1 MGFVRLVNLT
11 RTFDEVTAV
20 DGLDLEIRER
30 EFLVL
35 VGPSGCGKTT
45 VLRMIAGLQE
55 PTAGEIWIGD
65 RMVNDVSPR
74 DRDIAMVFQNYALY
88 PHMTV
93 AENLSFGLRLRKM
106 PRDEIASRVQQT
118 AQMLQIDGLLD
129 RLPGEL
135 SGGQRQRV
143 ALGRAVI
150 REPVCFLMDEP
161 LSNLDA
167 KLRVQTRAELIRL
180 HRRLGIT
187 TIYVTHDQVE
197 AMTMGDRIA
206 VMCDGRLQQVGP
218 PADVYQTP
226 ENMFV
231 AGFIG
236 SPPMNFLTV
245 RVHDDGR
252 DIHLA
257 GEGFDLHLAQ
267 PPENAGE
274 YLGEKVVV
282 GIRPTDL
289 KLAEDP
295 AEACAIEATLVV
307 PEPTGAETVLYLDL
321 GAESLVASV
330 DTDTQFEEG
339 QRLRLAVDMSSV
351 HLFDPSSEKRIT

>member
-20 DGLDLEIRER
+20 DGLDLQIRER

-93 AENLSFGLRLRKM
+93 AENLSFGLRLRKL
-106 PRDEIASRVQQT
+106 PHEEIASRVQET
-118 AQMLQIDGLLD
+118 AQMLQIDRLLD
-129 RLPGEL
+129 RLPAEL

-143 ALGRAVI
+143 ALGRAII

-167 KLRVQTRAELIRL
+167 RLRVQTRAELIRL

-206 VMCDGRLQQVGP
+206 VMRDGRLQQVGQ
-218 PADVYQTP
+218 PAEVYRTP
-226 ENMFV
+226 ANMFV

-236 SPPMNFLTV
+236 SPPMNFLTA
-245 RVHDDGR
+245 RVQDDGGA
-252 DIHLA
+252 IHLT
-257 GEGFDLHLAQ
+257 GESFDLHLSES
-267 PPENAGE
+267 PESASQ
-274 YLGEKVVV
+274 YLGGEVVV

-295 AEACAIEATLVV
+295 TQACTIEATLVV
-307 PEPTGAETVLYLDL
+307 PEPTGAETVLYLQL
-321 GAESLVASV
+321 GGESLVASV
-330 DTDTQFEEG
+330 DSDRQFEEG
-339 QRLRLAVDMSSV
+339 QQLKLAVDMSRA
-351 HLFDPSSEKRIT
+351 HLFDPSSEERIT